1 MHHYTEFFRAIRES
15 IAKDNLSEMIE
26 LIEVQKKAHDAR
38 VAAKEQTKGAEKISD
53 EESEEDL
60 KKSKID
66 AQQKINWWKTWTQ
79 IPVQWIKKW
88 FVKLFW

>member
-26 LIEVQKKAHDAR
+26 LIEAQKKEYDAQ
-38 VAAKEQTKGAEKISD
+38 VAANKQTNGVEKTSD
-53 EESEEDL
+53 GESEEDL

-66 AQQKINWWKTWTQ
+66 A
-79 IPVQWIKKW
+79 
-88 FVKLFW
+88 

>member
-15 IAKDNLSEMIE
+15 IAKDNLSEMID
-26 LIEVQKKAHDAR
+26 LIEAQKKAHDAQI
-38 VAAKEQTKGAEKISD
+38 AANKQTNGVEKISD

-66 AQQKINWWKTWTQ
+66 A
-79 IPVQWIKKW
+79 
-88 FVKLFW
+88 

>member
-15 IAKDNLSEMIE
+15 IAKNNLSEMID
-26 LIEVQKKAHDAR
+26 LIEAQKKAHDAQI
-38 VAAKEQTKGAEKISD
+38 AANKQTNGVEKISD

-66 AQQKINWWKTWTQ
+66 A
-79 IPVQWIKKW
+79 
-88 FVKLFW
+88 